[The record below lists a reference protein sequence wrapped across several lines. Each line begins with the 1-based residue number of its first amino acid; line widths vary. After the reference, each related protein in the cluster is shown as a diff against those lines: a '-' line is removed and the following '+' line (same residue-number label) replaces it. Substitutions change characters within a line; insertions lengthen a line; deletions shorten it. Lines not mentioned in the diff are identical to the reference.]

1 VRCRSFPDRAAD
13 RVALVERTLA
23 RIGGGVHVGELAYHT
38 GLSDGQVL
46 DALRVLERE
55 GRAVPFT
62 RTAPVSSGS
71 EQ

>member
-1 VRCRSFPDRAAD
+1 VRHASIPERAAD
-13 RVALVERTLA
+13 RAALVERTLE
-23 RIGGGVHVGELAYHT
+23 RIGGGVHVGELVYHT

-46 DALRVLERE
+46 GALRVLERE

-62 RTAPVSSGS
+62 WTVPVTSGS